1 MKLHLSQNAGLLAFS
16 SHGPGY
22 VAVNGTRYEGS
33 VLVCGREVEA
43 HWAPNGFDG
52 LTAAQFERLAG
63 LGAEI
68 VLFGSGDRQRFP
80 HPELLKPLI
89 LNGIGLEVMD
99 TKAACRTYNIL
110 VAEGRHVACG
120 VIIDP
125 ASESSAEP
133 STESAA

>member
-1 MKLHLSQNAGLLAFS
+1 MKLHLSQNAGLLTFS

-33 VLVCGREVEA
+33 VLVCGREIEA
-43 HWAPNGFDG
+43 NWAPNGFDG
-52 LTAAQFERLAG
+52 LDTTQFERLG
-63 LGAEI
+63 NMGAEI

-80 HPELLKPLI
+80 RPELLKALI
-89 LNGIGLEVMD
+89 TKGIGLEVMD

-125 ASESSAEP
+125 P
-133 STESAA
+133 TESAA

>member
-1 MKLHLSQNAGLLAFS
+1 MKLHLAHNAGLLTFS

-22 VAVNGTRYEGS
+22 VSVNGTRYEGS
-33 VLVCGREVEA
+33 VLVNGKQAEA
-43 HWAPNGFDG
+43 DWAPNGFAG
-52 LTAAQFERLAG
+52 LNADQFETLAST
-63 LGAEI
+63 GAEI
-68 VLFGSGDRQRFP
+68 VLFGSGARQRFP

-89 LNGIGLEVMD
+89 ARGIGLEVMD

-125 ASESSAEP
+125 
-133 STESAA
+133 STEAAA